1 MNCEIIAVGSELL
14 TPYRQDTNSLFLTDR
29 LLQLGVNVTF
39 KTIVGDRLTHLANAI
54 RIALGRTDIVITM
67 GGLGPTEDDLT
78 RQAVA
83 EALGIRL
90 RRNPDIVGALYARF
104 AARRLQ
110 MTDNNA
116 RQADVLD
123 GSVILENGRGTAP
136 GQWLD
141 TVYEAHRK
149 LVILLPGPPTEV
161 KAMFDAQCMDR
172 LRAVVP
178 RRTIAMRTLK
188 AAMIGESQADARIAP
203 IYTKYKDV
211 DTTILAHTG
220 DITLNLICSKGDQET
235 AQARVDELAG
245 KIEEE
250 LEEFIYSAQA
260 ESLEQIVLYYLGMHA
275 ATLAVAESC
284 TGGLVSERLTSIS
297 GSSRSFLGGAVVYSD
312 QLKTLFAGVP
322 PSMIESHGVRQQ
334 GGCGSAGGRHPA
346 EDVRDFWPGC
356 HRHRGPRWRIGREAG
371 RPGVRRGYRWQG
383 DGCGGT
389 ALWRRSGTHSRLDQP
404 ASARSGS
411 PTVEVGRKGIIPS
424 PRRPIAYQRVCGA
437 VELLVF
443 FCTRPDVFNAL
454 RKGVILRACDFF
466 DLLKNPVLKSNGLE
480 LDIV

>member
-39 KTIVGDRLTHLANAI
+39 KTIVGDRLAHLAKAI
-54 RIALGRTDIVITM
+54 RIALGRPDIVITM

-83 EALGIRL
+83 EAAGIRL
-90 RRNPDIVGALYARF
+90 RVDPEIVGALYARF
-104 AARRLQ
+104 AARRIQ

-123 GSVILENGRGTAP
+123 GSVVLENPRGTAP

-141 TVYEAHRK
+141 TVYGEHRK

-188 AAMIGESQADARIAP
+188 VAMIGESQADARIAP

-220 DITLNLICSKGDQET
+220 DITLILTCSKGDQET

-250 LEEFIYSAQA
+250 LEENIYSAQA
-260 ESLEQIVLYYLGMHA
+260 DPLEQ
-275 ATLAVAESC
+275 
-284 TGGLVSERLTSIS
+284 
-297 GSSRSFLGGAVVYSD
+297 F
-312 QLKTLFAGVP
+312 FA
-322 PSMIESHGVRQQ
+322 
-334 GGCGSAGGRHPA
+334 
-346 EDVRDFWPGC
+346 
-356 HRHRGPRWRIGREAG
+356 
-371 RPGVRRGYRWQG
+371 
-383 DGCGGT
+383 
-389 ALWRRSGTHSRLDQP
+389 
-404 ASARSGS
+404 
-411 PTVEVGRKGIIPS
+411 
-424 PRRPIAYQRVCGA
+424 
-437 VELLVF
+437 
-443 FCTRPDVFNAL
+443 
-454 RKGVILRACDFF
+454 
-466 DLLKNPVLKSNGLE
+466 
-480 LDIV
+480 

>member
-39 KTIVGDRLTHLANAI
+39 KTIVGDRLANLVGAI
-54 RIALGRTDIVITM
+54 RIALGRADIVITM

-78 RQAVA
+78 RQAVG

-90 RRNPDIVGALYARF
+90 RRNPEIVGALYARF
-104 AARRLQ
+104 AARRVM

-123 GSVILENGRGTAP
+123 GSLILENARGTAP

-141 TVYEAHRK
+141 TVYGEHRK

-161 KAMFDAQCMDR
+161 KAMFDAQCMER

-188 AAMIGESQADARIAP
+188 LAMIGESAADARIAP

-211 DTTILAHTG
+211 ETTILAHTG
-220 DITLNLICSKGDQET
+220 DITLNLLCAKGEMDT
-235 AQARVDELAG
+235 AQARVDELAS

-260 ESLEQIVLYYLGMHA
+260 ESLEQIVLYYLGMKA
-275 ATLAVAESC
+275 ATLAVA
-284 TGGLVSERLTSIS
+284 
-297 GSSRSFLGGAVVYSD
+297 
-312 QLKTLFAGVP
+312 
-322 PSMIESHGVRQQ
+322 
-334 GGCGSAGGRHPA
+334 GGCPGGR
-346 EDVRDFWPGC
+346 
-356 HRHRGPRWRIGREAG
+356 
-371 RPGVRRGYRWQG
+371 
-383 DGCGGT
+383 
-389 ALWRRSGTHSRLDQP
+389 
-404 ASARSGS
+404 
-411 PTVEVGRKGIIPS
+411 
-424 PRRPIAYQRVCGA
+424 GA
-437 VELLVF
+437 
-443 FCTRPDVFNAL
+443 
-454 RKGVILRACDFF
+454 
-466 DLLKNPVLKSNGLE
+466 
-480 LDIV
+480 

>member
-39 KTIVGDRLTHLANAI
+39 KTIVGDRLANLANAI

-83 EALGIRL
+83 EALEIRL

-104 AARRLQ
+104 AARRAP

-123 GSVILENGRGTAP
+123 GSEILENARGTAP

-141 TVYEAHRK
+141 TVYGGHRK

-161 KAMFDAQCMDR
+161 KAMFDAQCMER

-178 RRTIAMRTLK
+178 KRTIATRTLK
-188 AAMIGESQADARIAP
+188 LAMIGESQADARIAP

-235 AQARVDELAG
+235 AQSRVDELAG

-260 ESLEQIVLYYLGMHA
+260 EPLEQIVLYYLGMHA

-284 TGGLVSERLTSIS
+284 TGGMVAERLTSIS
-297 GSSRSFLGGAVVYSD
+297 GSSRSFVGGAVVYSNE
-312 QLKTLFAGVP
+312 LKTEFADVSPSLIERHGAVSREVAAALAEGIRVRCDTTLGVGVTGIAG
-322 PSMIESHGVRQQ
+322 PS
-334 GGCGSAGGRHPA
+334 GGSEEKPVGLVYLSVSDGKKTEVVERRFSGDRDRIRHYA
-346 EDVRDFWPGC
+346 SQTALDL
-356 HRHRGPRWRIGREAG
+356 
-371 RPGVRRGYRWQG
+371 VRR
-383 DGCGGT
+383 
-389 ALWRRSGTHSRLDQP
+389 RLM
-404 ASARSGS
+404 
-411 PTVEVGRKGIIPS
+411 
-424 PRRPIAYQRVCGA
+424 
-437 VELLVF
+437 
-443 FCTRPDVFNAL
+443 
-454 RKGVILRACDFF
+454 
-466 DLLKNPVLKSNGLE
+466 
-480 LDIV
+480 